1 MLLEMNPANRADCAR
16 ALAHPL
22 WEKGGANSHQNQGGN
37 NSQQNQ
43 GVSAPS
49 SYGASKKFSRKK
61 HVSSSPTNQA
71 NQEDASGFPDS
82 SCRSTLR
89 NAAASPELKDQG
101 ATSPAKMRLE
111 TPAKVPVE
119 KCSYLLSVLRNA
131 STSPELRARLLPPK
145 CDLKLPPK
153 FPALYCGRPSE
164 RSKRVVKRES

>member
-1 MLLEMNPANRADCAR
+1 MLLEINPVNRADCAR

-43 GVSAPS
+43 GVSAVS
-49 SYGASKKFSRKK
+49 SYGGSKKCSRKK
-61 HVSSSPTNQA
+61 YVSSSPTNQK
-71 NQEDASGFPDS
+71 DASGFPDS

-89 NAAASPELKDQG
+89 NAAASPEVKDQG

-119 KCSYLLSVLRNA
+119 KCNYLLSVLRNA